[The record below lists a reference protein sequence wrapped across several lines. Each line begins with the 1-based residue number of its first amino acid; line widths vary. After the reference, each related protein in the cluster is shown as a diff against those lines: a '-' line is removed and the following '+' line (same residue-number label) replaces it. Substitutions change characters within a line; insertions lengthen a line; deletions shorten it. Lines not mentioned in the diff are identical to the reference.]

1 MQKNNNKPK
10 QKDFLKHYAFT
21 AIKTAGV
28 FLGVMFCLISCK
40 QEVLPKPK
48 GMLSLEYD
56 KPVYEKSIAECGFSF
71 QKNKYALLKK
81 ALKKHKCGYIIN
93 YPNLNASMYLTYRAV
108 NNDLRKLLTDAQNL
122 TQEHVVKAD
131 EIIPK
136 EYVNDAH
143 KVYGMFYD
151 VLGNAAS
158 QSQFYVTDSVR
169 HFLLGSIYFN
179 AKPNYDSIYP
189 AAKYL
194 QRDMRHLMET
204 IRWEKDESTIFK

>member
-1 MQKNNNKPK
+1 MIKVFAVSFKNKILGILALLLFGFFGC
-10 QKDFLKHYAFT
+10 KD
-21 AIKTAGV
+21 
-28 FLGVMFCLISCK
+28 
-40 QEVLPKPK
+40 EVLPKPK
-48 GMLSLEYD
+48 AMLGLEYD
-56 KPVYEKSIAECGFSF
+56 EPVYEKSKSLCGFSF

-81 ALKKHKCGYIIN
+81 VMKKHKCGYIID
-93 YPNLNASMYLTYRAV
+93 YPKLNASMYLTYRVV
-108 NNDLRKLLTDAQNL
+108 NNDLRKLLMDAQNL

-136 EYVNDAH
+136 EYMDKEH

-179 AKPNYDSIYP
+179 VKPNYDSLYP

-194 QRDMRHLMET
+194 QRDMRYLMET
-204 IRWEKDESTIFK
+204 IRWEEE